1 MKLVE
6 VESNFK
12 MNSNRWSH
20 PIQKKY
26 GIMFF
31 LWGSSAC
38 AFVSPFFDLKLSI
51 HDKIIRN
58 INEIS

>member
-6 VESNFK
+6 AESNFK
-12 MNSNRWSH
+12 MNSARWSY

-26 GIMFF
+26 GIIYF
-31 LWGSSAC
+31 LWDGPASD
-38 AFVSPFFDLKLSI
+38 FVSPFFDLKLSI